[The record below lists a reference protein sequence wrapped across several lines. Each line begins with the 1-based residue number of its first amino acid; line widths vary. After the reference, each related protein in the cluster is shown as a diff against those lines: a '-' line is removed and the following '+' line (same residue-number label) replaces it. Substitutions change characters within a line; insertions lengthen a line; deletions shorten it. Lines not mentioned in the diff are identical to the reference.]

1 MNHTLASSRPA
12 SRLRFRRQKPF
23 PRGGLRIRRPR
34 GFPPRAASVTAVAVL
49 ALTAPADVRAQ
60 LVDQGVFLLYVDGV
74 EAGTE
79 EFTIQ
84 REGTGDAQVT
94 LATGTIDMRDGRTV
108 TTILRL
114 MGTGMMLN
122 RYSAFVPGS
131 DTLAVRVVRA
141 GSRIRTR
148 RMASSGEE
156 EQAYRARPSSV
167 VFDDGVA
174 HHYFVLNSLGDGA
187 AVHALAPLAE
197 REEPAARLATES
209 ETIRFGGERVETTR
223 IRFGPAEVGGTA
235 WFDGSGRLVRVR
247 LEGRGFLAERLP
259 GN

>member
-1 MNHTLASSRPA
+1 MDYLASSRPVSWLFA
-12 SRLRFRRQKPF
+12 RERQRFPGGG
-23 PRGGLRIRRPR
+23 PRTRRPQ
-34 GFPPRAASVTAVAVL
+34 GFPPRPAGLTAVAVL
-49 ALTAPADVRAQ
+49 ALAAPEGVRAQ

-74 EAGTE
+74 ETGTE

-94 LATGTIDMRDGRTV
+94 LATGTIEMRDGRTV
-108 TTILRL
+108 TTILWL

-122 RYSAFVPGS
+122 TYSAFVTGP

-148 RMASSGEE
+148 KMASSGEE
-156 EQAYRARPSSV
+156 ERAYRARPSSV

-174 HHYFVLNSLGDGA
+174 HHHFVLNTLGEGA

-197 REEPAARLATES
+197 REEPAARLVTGS
-209 ETIRFGGERVETTR
+209 ETIQLGGERVETTR
-223 IRFGPAEVGGTA
+223 IRFGPDGGGGTA
-235 WFDGSGRLVRVR
+235 WFDGSGRLVRVH
-247 LEGRGFLAERLP
+247 LEDRGFLAERLP

>member
-1 MNHTLASSRPA
+1 MDYSASSRPA
-12 SRLRFRRQKPF
+12 SRLPARRHQPYL
-23 PRGGLRIRRPR
+23 RGGPRIRSPR
-34 GFPPRAASVTAVAVL
+34 GFPPRTAGLTAVAVL
-49 ALTAPADVRAQ
+49 ALAAPEDTGAQ
-60 LVDQGVFLLYVDGV
+60 LVDRGVFLLYVDGE

-94 LATGTIDMRDGRTV
+94 LATGTVEMRDGRTV

-114 MGTGMMLN
+114 MGTDMMLT
-122 RYSAFVPGS
+122 RYSAFVTGP
-131 DTLAVRVVRA
+131 DTLAVRVVRT

-156 EQAYRARPSSV
+156 ERAYRARPSSV

-174 HHYFVLNSLGDGA
+174 HHYFVLNTLVDGA

-197 REEPAARLATES
+197 REEPAARLVTGS
-209 ETIRFGGERVETTR
+209 ETIQLGGERVETTR
-223 IRFGPAEVGGTA
+223 IRFGPVEGGGTA
-235 WFDGSGRLVRVR
+235 WFDGSGRLVRVH